1 MSSDTSATALDSNRF
16 VPLPLSEIVRISH
29 NTQLYRFK
37 IDDNQKSGMFVASC
51 LLTMFTPKEGGEPVI
66 RPYTPTSQENQ
77 KGFMDLIIKT
87 YPDGKMSQHIAN
99 MKVGETLLFKGPL
112 SKYPYIRN
120 SKKEIG
126 MIAGGTGIT
135 PMLQVID
142 KVVPDT
148 EDNTIIKL
156 LFANNSEDDILCKSH
171 LDDLATKFPNKLHVN
186 YILSKPKT
194 STWTGDVGRVD
205 AELIKKYM
213 PSSSLGDDTVIF
225 VCGPPGMVDTVS
237 GPKVN
242 PAVQGPLTGILKE
255 LNFSE
260 SNVFKF

>member
-1 MSSDTSATALDSNRF
+1 MSSENSTAAMNSSSF

-29 NTQLYRFK
+29 DTQLYRFK
-37 IDDNQKSGMFVASC
+37 IGENQKSGMFVASC

-77 KGFMDLIIKT
+77 TGFMDLIVKT

-112 SKYPYIRN
+112 SKYPYTRN

-148 EDNTIIKL
+148 EDSTIIKL

-171 LDDLATKFPNKLHVN
+171 LDDLAARFPNKLHIN
-186 YILSKPKT
+186 YILAKPKT
-194 STWTGDVGRVD
+194 SSWTGNVGFVD
-205 AELIKKYM
+205 SDLIKKHM
-213 PSSSLGDDTVIF
+213 PSPSLGEDTVIF
-225 VCGPPGMVDTVS
+225 VCGPPGMVNVVS
-237 GPKVN
+237 GSKISPTD
-242 PAVQGPLTGILKE
+242 QGQLTGILKE
-255 LNFSE
+255 LNYSE